1 MQADPEAESAKLKE
15 ISKPSKPTNPL
26 DENKTQ
32 DPDWYK
38 VYSSSEKQKELETL
52 EKVVGIVEEAKEMEK
67 AD

>member
-15 ISKPSKPTNPL
+15 ISKPTNPL